1 MCFLFHLS
9 VFLLHGVVSLGL
21 GAQIS
26 IQVHHGMVFFLFHL
40 HPNMTDICTATMKY
54 SDYCYNEI

>member
-9 VFLLHGVVSLGL
+9 VFLLHRVVSLGL

-26 IQVHHGMVFFLFHL
+26 IQVHHGMD
-40 HPNMTDICTATMKY
+40 TK
-54 SDYCYNEI
+54 